1 MTLVLAGRVLSGRR
15 LVRGEVAVADG
26 LIARRGPRGARRA
39 LPEGWIIAPGFVD
52 LQVNGY
58 AGAEADGGPEAL
70 AAIAADLPAA
80 GVTAF
85 CPTIVS
91 RSATAYAKIARTFVR
106 CANWREGAVPIGRPG
121 SARALGVHLE
131 GPFLARER
139 AGVHP
144 PGALRSPA
152 PEEVDRLLAAFS
164 PAIVTLAP
172 ELPGGLEAVRRIARA
187 GVVAAAGHTD
197 ADATLGRAAID
208 AGARLMTHALNA
220 MRGLERREPSALAAF
235 LADPRPAVS
244 LIADG
249 VHVAPEVA
257 VVVARAAGR
266 RLVLVSDA
274 VAAAGAPPGR
284 YRLGRRTIASDGR
297 RVAWRGRL
305 AGSALGLDEGP
316 RTLAGAGLGVA
327 AALAAATWTPRRLL
341 GLPGLEPGAPADLVV
356 LDPGLV
362 PRLTLVGGAVAHAD
376 PGLPFDVPPRGLVA
390 SPRAARRLGS

>member
-1 MTLVLAGRVLSGRR
+1 
-15 LVRGEVAVADG
+15 VALADG
-26 LIARRGPRGARRA
+26 RIAPRAPRGARRD
-39 LPEGWIIAPGFVD
+39 LPEGWIVAPGLVD

-70 AAIAADLPAA
+70 AAIAAALPAA

-85 CPTIVS
+85 CPTLVS
-91 RSATAYAKIARTFVR
+91 RSPAAERRAARALAPR
-106 CANWREGAVPIGRPG
+106 ANWRERGVPIGAPG
-121 SARALGVHLE
+121 SARPLGVHLE
-131 GPFLARER
+131 GPFLAPGR

-144 PGALRSPA
+144 PGALRDPA
-152 PEEVDRLLAAFS
+152 PAEVDRLLGAFS

-172 ELPGGLEAVRRIARA
+172 ELPGGLAAVRRIARR
-187 GVVAAAGHTD
+187 GVVAAVGHTD
-197 ADATLGRAAID
+197 ADARTGRAAID

-235 LADPRPAVS
+235 LADPRPHVS

-257 VVVARAAGR
+257 VVVARAAGG
-266 RLVLVSDA
+266 RLALVSDA

-305 AGSALGLDEGP
+305 AGSAFGLDEGP
-316 RTLAGAGLGVA
+316 RTLAGAGLGTA
-327 AALAAATWTPRRLL
+327 AALAAAAWAPRRLL

-356 LDPGLV
+356 LDPALV
-362 PRLTLVGGAVAHAD
+362 PRLTLVGGVVGHAD
-376 PGLPFDVPPRGLVA
+376 PGLPFDVPARG
-390 SPRAARRLGS
+390 RAA